1 MQSKLE
7 KRAEARIAMLT
18 PSSNTV
24 LEPFTGV
31 MTLPLFPDVSVH
43 YARFRVTRIGLDLA
57 SNDQFALEPIL
68 QAAELLADAKPDIIA
83 WNGTSAS
90 WLGFDTDERLCHEIS
105 ARTGIAATSAV
116 LSFNRILMERGIKRL
131 GLVTPYTVDV
141 QKRIIA
147 NYAAV
152 GVETVSERHA
162 GLSNN
167 FSFAEVPERQISAM
181 CEDVARANPEA
192 IVIMCTNM
200 RGPLIVPDLETRLG
214 IPVLDSIAFT
224 LWGCLRQCHV
234 PMAPLRQFGSLFTDP
249 LITEQAS

>member
-1 MQSKLE
+1 MQNKLK

-105 ARTGIAATSAV
+105 ARTGITATSAV

>member
-1 MQSKLE
+1 MQNKPS
-7 KRAEARIAMLT
+7 KRAQARIAMLT

-24 LEPFTGV
+24 LEPFTGA

-43 YARFRVTRIGLDLA
+43 YARFRVTRIGLDPK

-68 QAAELLADAKPDIIA
+68 QAAELLADAKPDVIA

-90 WLGFDTDERLCHEIS
+90 WLGFDTDERLCREIS
-105 ARTGIAATSAV
+105 ARTGILATSAV
-116 LSFNRILMERGIKRL
+116 LSFNRILAERGIRRL
-131 GLVTPYTVDV
+131 GLVTPYTLDV

-147 NYAAV
+147 NYAAA

-162 GLSNN
+162 DLSDN
-167 FSFAEVPERQISAM
+167 FSFAEVPESQISAM
-181 CEDVARANPEA
+181 CVDVAQAKPEA
-192 IVIMCTNM
+192 IAIMCTNM
-200 RGPLIVPDLETRLG
+200 RGPLLVPDLEKRLG

-224 LWGCLRQCHV
+224 LWGCLRQSQV

-249 LITEQAS
+249 LITELAS